1 MAVTLVASRRFVDH
15 ETPPGHPDSPARA
28 EAMGVVARRWAARGG
43 GVVEPRPATLEELRR
58 VHAPS
63 HVEAVMATVGR
74 ATSFDSDTYTSPASA
89 EVACLAAGAGLV
101 ALDRALEYREIGL
114 ALVRPPGHH
123 AERDRAM
130 GFCLFN
136 NVAVVAA
143 EAMARGVPRLA
154 IVDFDVHHGNGTQWT
169 FYDDPRV
176 LYLSIHQYPF
186 YPGTGAVGDVGRGDG
201 RGFTVNLPLE
211 AGATDGDYA
220 LLFGEIVVPILRAF
234 GAPLL
239 LVSAGYDA
247 HVRDPLGG
255 MRVSTVGFAGMVHR
269 LREAVGQDDGALV
282 LITEGGYDLPALTAA
297 LDATI
302 ATLDVTDPDPLP
314 QPGGVTSMGRD
325 GLAAALAVQRVHWPT
340 L

>member
-1 MAVTLVASRRFVDH
+1 M
-15 ETPPGHPDSPARA
+15 
-28 EAMGVVARRWAARGG
+28 
-43 GVVEPRPATLEELRR
+43 
-58 VHAPS
+58 
-63 HVEAVMATVGR
+63 
-74 ATSFDSDTYTSPASA
+74 
-89 EVACLAAGAGLV
+89 
-101 ALDRALEYREIGL
+101 
-114 ALVRPPGHH
+114 
-123 AERDRAM
+123 
-130 GFCLFN
+130 
-136 NVAVVAA
+136 
-143 EAMARGVPRLA
+143 
-154 IVDFDVHHGNGTQWT
+154 
-169 FYDDPRV
+169 
-176 LYLSIHQYPF
+176 
-186 YPGTGAVGDVGRGDG
+186 
-201 RGFTVNLPLE
+201 NLPLE